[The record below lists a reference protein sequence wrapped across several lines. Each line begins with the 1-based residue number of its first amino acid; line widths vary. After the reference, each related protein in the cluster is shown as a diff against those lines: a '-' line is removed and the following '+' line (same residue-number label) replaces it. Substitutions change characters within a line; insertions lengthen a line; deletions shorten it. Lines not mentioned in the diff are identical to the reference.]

1 MDGET
6 TVRVVLP
13 FTLPAE
19 PLPVRPVRHL
29 LAGQLIAGRYRI
41 LSLVGRGGMGVVY
54 RAQDEQL
61 NVCVALKVIR
71 PEIAAKRR
79 TAERF
84 RQELRLARQVTHR
97 NAVRIHDIGQ
107 DGDLLFLTMDFVDG
121 RSLRTLLDEE
131 GPLSVEGAVDVARQL
146 AMALDAAH
154 QEGIIHRDLKPANVL
169 VTDIGRAYITD
180 FGVARSLHDPGL
192 TRTGAVVGTLAYLS
206 PEQASSGQVD
216 GRSDLYALGLLLF
229 EMLSGER
236 PFPATTASEM
246 LAQRLTGASR
256 DLTDLGIDVPP
267 GLARIVRRL
276 LARDPRRRYQTAREL
291 IADLEQGRPVQ
302 RKNLLLQGAA
312 ACVFSIFLA
321 STGTIVPHLPGTAP
335 LATAALNPLAAVAAP
350 APHHS
355 VAVLPLADET
365 GRPDLAWV
373 SSGLAEM
380 LAASLSESPGLQVV
394 DSGRVFRT
402 LDDLRLP
409 RAGLSTEDLR
419 RLADLLDADR
429 LVTGHVRSAGG
440 RLRIDLDLTSGDLPG
455 LPAASLHAEA
465 GGAGQIFAA
474 TETLGR
480 GLREQLAVEPRVASV
495 TTSSPAALRDYS
507 QGVELLLRGN
517 ALAAAPVLERA
528 AAADPR
534 FAAAWIR
541 LAQAREGL
549 GRRTE
554 AREAAR
560 RAAESVDRTAGDRPT
575 RAAYEA
581 RALDAR
587 LQGDPERAQKI
598 LSSLLEHYPNDVEAR
613 LELGEAYGEQGDLE
627 KAVATFQQAVRLDP
641 DHPRGWFLLAKNAI
655 LAGDSR
661 RAIDEYLVRALVVQ
675 NRLGSEQG
683 QADVHNA
690 FGIAY
695 RETGDLGRAEESY
708 HKAAEIRRRIGD
720 ERGYAAT
727 LRNLAALH
735 MVRGRHAE
743 AEDELATALPIVEK
757 LGDESGLAD
766 LYSDFGHLEEE
777 QDRYPEA
784 LAHYRQALKLRSALG
799 ESLSL
804 AESLN
809 DVGYVSYL
817 LGRFDDAMVYWNQGL
832 GLSRT
837 AGDRAGV
844 IVGTQNLGLLQM
856 AQGDWD
862 GALKSFVDALRD
874 SRAIGMKEATASSL
888 GHIGQIA
895 LIQGRY
901 QAAVD
906 STADALKVLTELGD
920 RRGLAE
926 FTLTQAEAALDMG
939 KLDVARERL
948 NAAESLLAGGRNPEQ
963 RSMLLRL
970 RGEQL
975 FRQGDR
981 AAAERLFRRSVV
993 EAAASHCATALLQ
1006 ARLAAAH
1013 DPVALRSI
1021 HKEAAT
1027 LGHRLLELRSG
1038 EALANVLLL
1047 RGGKGDLDEA
1057 EPLLRDALRDA
1068 RASGLYA
1075 GAHRLHG
1082 LLATVLERRGR
1093 TVEAAAE
1100 RTQAR

>member
-1 MDGET
+1 
-6 TVRVVLP
+6 
-13 FTLPAE
+13 
-19 PLPVRPVRHL
+19 
-29 LAGQLIAGRYRI
+29 
-41 LSLVGRGGMGVVY
+41 
-54 RAQDEQL
+54 
-61 NVCVALKVIR
+61 
-71 PEIAAKRR
+71 
-79 TAERF
+79 
-84 RQELRLARQVTHR
+84 
-97 NAVRIHDIGQ
+97 
-107 DGDLLFLTMDFVDG
+107 
-121 RSLRTLLDEE
+121 
-131 GPLSVEGAVDVARQL
+131 
-146 AMALDAAH
+146 
-154 QEGIIHRDLKPANVL
+154 
-169 VTDIGRAYITD
+169 
-180 FGVARSLHDPGL
+180 
-192 TRTGAVVGTLAYLS
+192 VVGTLAYLS
-206 PEQASSGQVD
+206 PEQASSGRVD

-236 PFPATTASEM
+236 PFPAATASEM

-291 IADLEQGRPVQ
+291 IADLDQGRPVQ
-302 RKNLLLQGAA
+302 RKNFLLQAA
-312 ACVFSIFLA
+312 AAGIFSIFLA
-321 STGTIVPHLPGTAP
+321 STGTIVPRSPATGL
-335 LATAALNPLAAVAAP
+335 LATAALNPLAPRAAAEAL

-380 LAASLSESPGLQVV
+380 LAASLSESPGLRVV

-409 RAGLSTEDLR
+409 RAGLSAEDLR

-440 RLRIDLDLTSGDLPG
+440 RLRIDLDLTAGDLPG

-480 GLREQLAVEPRVASV
+480 GLGERLAGESPVASV

-517 ALAAAPVLERA
+517 ALAAAPVLEQSV
-528 AAADPR
+528 AADPR
-534 FAAAWIR
+534 FTAAWIR

-560 RAAESVDRTAGDRPT
+560 HAAESVDKTVGGRPNRPT

-598 LSSLLEHYPNDVEAR
+598 LSALLEHYPNDIEAR

-627 KAVATFQQAVRLDP
+627 KAVATFQQVVRLDP

-695 RETGDLGRAEESY
+695 RETGDLDRAEESY

-743 AEDELATALPIVEK
+743 AEQELTAALPIVEK

-784 LAHYRQALKLRSALG
+784 LANYRRALKLRSALG

-926 FTLTQAEAALDMG
+926 FTLTQAEAALDME

-981 AAAERLFRRSVV
+981 AAAERLFRRSVI
-993 EAAASHCATALLQ
+993 EAAASHCAVALLQ

-1100 RTQAR
+1100 RAQGR